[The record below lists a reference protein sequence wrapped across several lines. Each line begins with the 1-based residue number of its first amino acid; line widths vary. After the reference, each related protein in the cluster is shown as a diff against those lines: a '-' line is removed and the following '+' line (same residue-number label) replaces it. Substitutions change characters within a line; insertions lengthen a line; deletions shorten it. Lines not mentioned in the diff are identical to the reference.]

1 MTLDEADRIIAELN
15 VVFPSKK
22 LSVEEVLRWEENLVN
37 YSYESARRAVK
48 LIEQSSKFWPTWADF
63 KDVVGPIYNREL
75 IANQPLAIESA
86 NRACTVEETRAHV
99 ARIKEMMRNKGSAQ
113 PE

>member
-48 LIEQSSKFWPTWADF
+48 LIEQNSKFWPTWADF
-63 KDVVGPIYNREL
+63 KDVVGPIYSREV

-86 NRACTVEETRAHV
+86 NRPCTVEETRAHV